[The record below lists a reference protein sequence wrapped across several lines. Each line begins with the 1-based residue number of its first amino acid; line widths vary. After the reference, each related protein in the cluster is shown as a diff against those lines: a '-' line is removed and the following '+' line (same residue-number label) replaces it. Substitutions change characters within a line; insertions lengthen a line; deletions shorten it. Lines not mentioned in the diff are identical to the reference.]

1 MRIDLALQKVEVYV
15 VSAVAVILV
24 SGLAFSL
31 SGPFSAPDYDLTDV
45 STTTSEHSS
54 KSKSAASYDYQPA
67 LLEPALR
74 SLDGVAYHG

>member
-1 MRIDLALQKVEVYV
+1 MRIESSLQQLEVYV
-15 VSAVAVILV
+15 VSAVAVVLV
-24 SGLAFSL
+24 SALTFSL
-31 SGPFSAPDYDLTDV
+31 SGPFSAPDYGLTDV

-54 KSKSAASYDYQPA
+54 KSTSAAFQDYQPA